1 MLLSFCTPYKANITT
16 GFFCHFPIIKRPL
29 NIVFYKKKR
38 SLVFSLFSS
47 LQKFVTVQA
56 LLDDVLFS
64 LILIEHLYISFVFL
78 FIKNIVRH
86 EKKKT
91 KFVKWCVWLAGWCL
105 IHPSTRLGCSSVGR
119 PSFYSINFS
128 PSFLFA
134 SHFLHSETT
143 TTMRRR
149 FTFLA

>member
-1 MLLSFCTPYKANITT
+1 MLLSLCTPYKANITT

-86 EKKKT
+86 EKKKQ
-91 KFVKWCVWLAGWCL
+91 
-105 IHPSTRLGCSSVGR
+105 SS
-119 PSFYSINFS
+119 
-128 PSFLFA
+128 
-134 SHFLHSETT
+134 
-143 TTMRRR
+143 
-149 FTFLA
+149 

>member
-16 GFFCHFPIIKRPL
+16 GFLSFPNYQTTPQYCFL
-29 NIVFYKKKR
+29 QKKKR

-86 EKKKT
+86 EKKQ
-91 KFVKWCVWLAGWCL
+91 
-105 IHPSTRLGCSSVGR
+105 SS
-119 PSFYSINFS
+119 
-128 PSFLFA
+128 
-134 SHFLHSETT
+134 
-143 TTMRRR
+143 
-149 FTFLA
+149 